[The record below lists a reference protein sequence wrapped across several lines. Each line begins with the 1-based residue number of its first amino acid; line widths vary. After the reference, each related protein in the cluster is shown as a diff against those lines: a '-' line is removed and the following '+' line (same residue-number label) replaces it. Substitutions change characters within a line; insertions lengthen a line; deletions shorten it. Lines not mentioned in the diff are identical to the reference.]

1 MQHAD
6 EPRAAGDTAPG
17 TAEQFTARDTAG
29 RMVVIEKLGSVP
41 VENGI
46 GGLEWSGPGP
56 AYRLQGG
63 GDVERID
70 ESTFRIVGTSEV
82 VRREEGQHGITHHP
96 QHQTPGRP

>member
-1 MQHAD
+1 MQRAD
-6 EPRAAGDTAPG
+6 EPHVPGGGALG

-29 RMVVIEKLGSVP
+29 RVVVIEKLGSAP
-41 VENGI
+41 VENSI

-56 AYRLQGG
+56 AYRVQGG

-70 ESTFRIVGTSEV
+70 ESTFRIVDTSEL